1 VREEGQRRNWGVQA
15 LVVLAAVGLT
25 GLAVALDDA
34 WLERHI
40 LPEFFQPRDEQ
51 LRLLESVRA
60 ALLLLAV
67 LLLWPVRPWLAR
79 HRFVDILP
87 TLVAV
92 LLAFGTAEV
101 LLRVLPWYSI
111 HQLPAQR
118 EPQRERDP
126 LLGWRYRPDRV
137 GRGELG
143 GRTLEYA
150 FDAAG
155 HRVARRGE
163 AVDYGRPSVLFLGE
177 SIVGGHGVTY
187 DETIPA
193 QVGARLGLQPAN
205 LAVGGYATDQM
216 YLRFR
221 QEWPRYRQPKAV
233 VVLFMPLLFHR
244 NLEHDRP
251 HLEPGLVWRPASDDW
266 RLLQI
271 VRRLVPARSQGEID
285 TASVMTRQALAGIV
299 AAARAKGA
307 VPLVL
312 VPQLTEETPEE
323 AAIRERVLTGLP
335 HILVPVD
342 PAWRVANNR
351 HPDARADAAL
361 ADAVARYLETRLVH
375 DPAPTTRPGG

>member
-1 VREEGQRRNWGVQA
+1 VQRGQRHNWGVQA

-51 LRLLESVRA
+51 LRLLEGLRA

-67 LLLWPVRPWLAR
+67 LLLWPIRPWLAR
-79 HRFVDILP
+79 HRFVDMLP
-87 TLVAV
+87 TLVAIA
-92 LLAFGTAEV
+92 LAFGTAEV

-137 GRGELG
+137 GRGDLG
-143 GRTLEYA
+143 GRIIDYA

-163 AVDYGRPSVLFLGE
+163 AVDYAQPSVLFLGE

-193 QVGARLGLQPAN
+193 RVGARLSLQPAN

-221 QEWPRYRQPKAV
+221 QEWPQYRQPKAV

-251 HLEPGLVWRPASDDW
+251 HLEPGLVWRPPSDDL
-266 RLLQI
+266 RLAQI
-271 VRRLVPARSQGEID
+271 VRRLVPARSQSEID
-285 TASVMTRQALAGIV
+285 AAGVMTRQALAGIV

-312 VPQLTEETPEE
+312 VPQLTQETAEE
-323 AAIRERVLTGLP
+323 AAIRARVLAGLP

-342 PAWRVANNR
+342 PTWRVPNNR
-351 HPDARADAAL
+351 HPDARANAAL

-375 DPAPTTRPGG
+375 DPAPKPRPAG